1 MTEHQIRRPAGFH
14 LDVDTPGAPRPEPAP
29 DGSAMGRRRFLQLMG
44 AGVLAGGTVVGVAA
58 CDTAAPE
65 VTVASGFTARR
76 IATSGQVVPGTSY
89 VWHPDP
95 DGGACFAVTGGGWI
109 YVSNSERLGG
119 GASMIRFGSNGQVIE
134 ARRILSGTDRNCAG
148 GATPWGTWL
157 SCEEHPAG
165 RVWECD
171 PTGATAAVVRPA
183 LGTFAHEAAAV
194 DPLEQ
199 RIYLTEDHPD
209 GGLYRFTPAVW
220 HDLSAGTLE
229 VLTET
234 GNALAWA
241 MVPDPSASTVATRD
255 QVPGTKRFHG
265 GEGTCW
271 TGNSICFTT
280 KYDDKVWRYRPS
292 NNALAVVYDA
302 TTSSNP
308 TLTGVDNV
316 TWGPGAS
323 LYVAEDGGDMQIVRL
338 GLTGDLTPIVRVT
351 GVAGSE
357 ITGPAFSPDGTR
369 LYFSSQRNP
378 GATYEVRGPF

>member
-1 MTEHQIRRPAGFH
+1 MDDPGARH
-14 LDVDTPGAPRPEPAP
+14 LDLAHDAT
-29 DGSAMGRRRFLQLMG
+29 AMGRRRFLQLLG
-44 AGVLAGGTVVGVAA
+44 AGVLVGGTVVGVAA

-76 IATSGQVVPGTSY
+76 LATSGQVVPGTSY
-89 VWHPDP
+89 VWHTDP
-95 DGGACFAVTGGGWI
+95 DGGACFPVSGGGWI

-157 SCEEHPAG
+157 SCEEHPTG

-171 PTGATAAVVRPA
+171 PTGTTPAVVRPA
-183 LGTFAHEAAAV
+183 LGAFAHEAAAV

-209 GGLYRFTPAVW
+209 GALYRFTPAVW

-234 GNALAWA
+234 TSGLAWA
-241 MVPDPSASTVATRD
+241 VVPDPSGTTVATRD

-280 KYDDKVWRYRPS
+280 KYDNKVWRYRPS
-292 NNALAVVYDA
+292 HNVLVVVYDA

-308 TLTGVDNV
+308 ILTGVDNV
-316 TWGPGAS
+316 TWGPRAS

-338 GLTGDLTPIVRVT
+338 GLTGDLTPIVCVT
-351 GVAGSE
+351 GVTGSE

-369 LYFSSQRNP
+369 LSFSSQRNP